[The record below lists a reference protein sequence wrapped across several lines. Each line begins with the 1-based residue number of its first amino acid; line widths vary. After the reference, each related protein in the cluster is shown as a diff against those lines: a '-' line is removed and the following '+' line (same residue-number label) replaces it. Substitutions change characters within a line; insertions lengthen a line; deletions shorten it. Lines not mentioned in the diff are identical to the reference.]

1 MADVLLGLGSNIPPK
16 SKNLR
21 NAIKL
26 LSKHC
31 IIEAVS
37 NIYSSLSLLK
47 DNQEDYF
54 NIVVMVKTDF
64 SPLALLKFLKN
75 IEISLGRIDT
85 GRWNSRI
92 IDIDILD
99 YNNQTIDMKELA
111 VPHPEMHKRSF
122 VLYPLRDIMPDYKH
136 PLFKKDII
144 TMINELDDDLNITIL
159 GRLHWQ

>member
-16 SKNLR
+16 SKNLK

-26 LSKHC
+26 LSQQC
-31 IIEAVS
+31 LIVTVS

-54 NIVVMVKTDF
+54 NIVVMVKTDL
-64 SPLALLKFLKN
+64 SPLFLLKLLKN
-75 IEISLGRIDT
+75 VEISLGRIDT

-99 YNNQTIDMKELA
+99 YNNQLINMRELII
-111 VPHPEMHKRSF
+111 PHPEMHNRSF
-122 VLYPLRDIMPDYKH
+122 VLYPLRDIIPDYKH
-136 PLFKKDII
+136 PLLKKDIT
-144 TMINELDDDLNITIL
+144 TMINELDDDLNIKIL
-159 GRLHWQ
+159 GRLHWR